1 MMQEQSTA
9 DAVVD
14 AWQAL
19 LDKGQM
25 PTIRA
30 VNAELVRLRG
40 CGASLRDIA
49 PIVARLRVKAEAN
62 PRIAAVV
69 ARFLQLDPVEQREAL
84 RRMADAGSMTP
95 GEAVKRLAQARERG
109 LANDI
114 RRTRERP

>member
-9 DAVVD
+9 DAVAA
-14 AWQAL
+14 AWKAL
-19 LDKGQM
+19 LDKGEL

-30 VNAELVRLRG
+30 VNAELVNLRG

-49 PIVARLRVKAEAN
+49 PVVARLRVKAEAN

-84 RRMADAGSMTP
+84 RRMVGAGSMTT
-95 GEAVKRLAQARERG
+95 GEAVERLAKARERRG
-109 LANDI
+109 NRA
-114 RRTRERP
+114 

>member
-9 DAVVD
+9 DAVAA

-19 LDKGQM
+19 LDRGEL

-30 VNAELVRLRG
+30 VNAELVKLRG

-49 PIVARLRVKAEAN
+49 PVVAELRRRAESN

-84 RRMADAGSMTP
+84 RRMTTRNLDFGS
-95 GEAVKRLAQARERG
+95 ALKRLAVARERNVFE
-109 LANDI
+109 LE
-114 RRTRERP
+114 RRLLEGMP